1 MNELWLR
8 VASFLPKAKAMA
20 WDECH
25 KIYLLMD
32 DEQVLR
38 VREHGG
44 YILVESPTLSDL
56 STIQEWYEESCWLK
70 FVKAI
75 YTTEEP
81 NDGFVQLT
89 EQFASDEF

>member
-1 MNELWLR
+1 MCVSMEGI
-8 VASFLPKAKAMA
+8 FLLSRP
-20 WDECH
+20 
-25 KIYLLMD
+25 
-32 DEQVLR
+32 
-38 VREHGG
+38 
-44 YILVESPTLSDL
+44 LSDL

-81 NDGFVQLT
+81 NDGFVQLI